1 MSGDTIMSIS
11 IDLTGSVAWVTGG
24 AAGIGRAIVE
34 TLAGAGARVVSLDA
48 AHGDQDGDGGPVIA
62 RALDVRD
69 ARQVEA
75 VAADLAARGLEP
87 DILVNDAGITR
98 DGVVWKLS
106 DDDWAAVLDV
116 NLSGAFR
123 MTRAVAPAMRRRG
136 SGAIVNIASINGL
149 RGKFG
154 QANYAASKGGLIAF
168 TRAVAKELARGQVR
182 VNAVAPGFIET
193 RMTRELPEKVLD
205 QARAEAILGRL
216 GRPED
221 IAHAVLFLVSPLAS
235 HITGQVLVVD
245 GGQTV

>member
-1 MSGDTIMSIS
+1 MSIS

-34 TLAGAGARVVSLDA
+34 TLAAAGARVVSLDVA
-48 AHGDQDGDGGPVIA
+48 GGGSGDGQDRILA
-62 RALDVRD
+62 RVLDVRD

-75 VAADLAARGLEP
+75 VAAALAAEGLEP

-106 DDDWAAVLDV
+106 DEDWAAVVDV
-116 NLSGAFR
+116 NLGGAFR

-154 QANYAASKGGLIAF
+154 QANYAASKGGLVAF
-168 TRAVAKELARGQVR
+168 TRAVAKELAREHVR

-193 RMTRELPEKVLD
+193 RMTSALPEKVLD

-221 IAHAVLFLVSPLAS
+221 IAHAVLFLASPLAA

>member
-1 MSGDTIMSIS
+1 MSIL
-11 IDLTGSVAWVTGG
+11 IDLEGSVAWVTGG
-24 AAGIGRAIVE
+24 AAGIGRAIVD
-34 TLAGAGARVVSLDA
+34 TLAAAGARVVSLDVA
-48 AHGDQDGDGGPVIA
+48 GGDAGGDGDLIVA

-69 ARQVEA
+69 PRAVER
-75 VAADLAARGLEP
+75 VAADLATRGLEP

-106 DDDWAAVLDV
+106 DEDWAAVLDV
-116 NLSGAFR
+116 NLAGAFR
-123 MTRAVAPAMRRRG
+123 MTRAVAPVMRRRQ

-168 TRAVAKELARGQVR
+168 TRAVAKELAREHVR
-182 VNAVAPGFIET
+182 VNAVAPGFVET

-205 QARAEAILGRL
+205 QARAEAVLGRL

>member
-1 MSGDTIMSIS
+1 MSIP
-11 IDLTGSVAWVTGG
+11 IDLGGSVAWVTGG

-34 TLAGAGARVVSLDA
+34 TLAAAGARVVSLDVAEA
-48 AHGDQDGDGGPVIA
+48 AGRGDGGRILA

-69 ARQVEA
+69 AGAVERTA
-75 VAADLAARGLEP
+75 GELAAEGLEP

-106 DDDWAAVLDV
+106 DEDWAAVLDV
-116 NLSGAFR
+116 NLNGAFR
-123 MTRAVAPAMRRRG
+123 MTRAAAPAMRRRG
-136 SGAIVNIASINGL
+136 SGAIVNVASINGL

-168 TRAVAKELARGQVR
+168 TRAVAKELAREKVR
-182 VNAVAPGFIET
+182 VNAVAPGFVET

-235 HITGQVLVVD
+235 HITGHVLVVD

>member
-1 MSGDTIMSIS
+1 
-11 IDLTGSVAWVTGG
+11 
-24 AAGIGRAIVE
+24 
-34 TLAGAGARVVSLDA
+34 
-48 AHGDQDGDGGPVIA
+48 
-62 RALDVRD
+62 
-69 ARQVEA
+69 
-75 VAADLAARGLEP
+75 
-87 DILVNDAGITR
+87 
-98 DGVVWKLS
+98 VVWKLS
-106 DDDWAAVLDV
+106 DEDWAAVLDV

-123 MTRAVAPAMRRRG
+123 MTRVAAPAMRRRG

-168 TRAVAKELARGQVR
+168 TRAVAKELAREKVR

-193 RMTRELPEKVLD
+193 RMTRELPEKVLA
-205 QARAEAILGRL
+205 QARAEAVLGRL

-245 GGQTV
+245 GGQLI